1 MAFSVMASSSSA
13 LSSRVA
19 NNNNALRKQTVSR
32 KSASAFSC
40 RAMSEAEI
48 DAKYPVGGSVYKVRI
63 CRRRPRFFYL
73 GSHLSVEKWYAF
85 GNRYHKRERAGLKTY
100 HLWYTHALTK
110 FSNWMDRRGEKSFE
124 IRLFFLISLSL
135 SLSLSLK
142 TLQNER
148 TLTVIIL
155 IRKK

>member
-1 MAFSVMASSSSA
+1 
-13 LSSRVA
+13 
-19 NNNNALRKQTVSR
+19 
-32 KSASAFSC
+32 
-40 RAMSEAEI
+40 MSEAEI

-124 IRLFFLISLSL
+124 IRLFF
-135 SLSLSLK
+135 
-142 TLQNER
+142 
-148 TLTVIIL
+148 
-155 IRKK
+155 

>member
-85 GNRYHKRERAGLKTY
+85 GNRYRKRERAGLKTN
-100 HLWYTHALTK
+100 HLCYTHALTK
-110 FSNWMDRRGEKSFE
+110 ISNWMDRRGEKSFE
-124 IRLFFLISLSL
+124 IRLFFRSLSL
-135 SLSLSLK
+135 SLSLSQ
-142 TLQNER
+142 TLQNCEH

>member
-19 NNNNALRKQTVSR
+19 NNNNSALRKQTVSR

-40 RAMSEAEI
+40 RALSEAEI

-63 CRRRPRFFYL
+63 CRRPRFFYL

-85 GNRYHKRERAGLKTY
+85 GNRYRKRERAGLKTY

-135 SLSLSLK
+135 SLSKRFK
-142 TLQNER
+142 TNAR
-148 TLTVIIL
+148 
-155 IRKK
+155 

>member
-19 NNNNALRKQTVSR
+19 NNNNGALRKQTVSR

-48 DAKYPVGGSVYKVRI
+48 DAKYPVGGSVYKVRV
-63 CRRRPRFFYL
+63 CRRRPRFFHL

-85 GNRYHKRERAGLKTY
+85 GNRYRKRERAGLKTKPSLV
-100 HLWYTHALTK
+100 HTRSHK
-110 FSNWMDRRGEKSFE
+110 FSNWMDRRGGEKSFE
-124 IRLFFLISLSL
+124 IRLFFLNLFLSL
-135 SLSLSLK
+135 SLSLSNASKLN
-142 TLQNER
+142 TR
-148 TLTVIIL
+148 
-155 IRKK
+155 

>member
-63 CRRRPRFFYL
+63 CRRPRFFYL

-124 IRLFFLISLSL
+124 IRLFFLNLFLSL
-135 SLSLSLK
+135 SLSLSQ
-142 TLQNER
+142 TLQN
-148 TLTVIIL
+148 
-155 IRKK
+155 

>member
-85 GNRYHKRERAGLKTY
+85 GNRYRKRERAGLKTN

-124 IRLFFLISLSL
+124 IRLFFRSLSL
-135 SLSLSLK
+135 SLSLSQ
-142 TLQNER
+142 TLQNCEH

-155 IRKK
+155 ICKK

>member
-19 NNNNALRKQTVSR
+19 NNNNSALRKQTVSR

-40 RAMSEAEI
+40 RALSEAEI

-85 GNRYHKRERAGLKTY
+85 GNRYRKRERAGLKTY

-110 FSNWMDRRGEKSFE
+110 SQIGWIGGGAKRVLRFA
-124 IRLFFLISLSL
+124 FFFKSLSL

-142 TLQNER
+142 R
-148 TLTVIIL
+148 FKTVNT
-155 IRKK
+155 R

>member
-19 NNNNALRKQTVSR
+19 NNNNGALRKQTVSR

-48 DAKYPVGGSVYKVRI
+48 DAKYPVGGSVYKVRV
-63 CRRRPRFFYL
+63 CRRRPRFFHL

-85 GNRYHKRERAGLKTY
+85 GNRHRKRERAGLKTN
-100 HLWYTHALTK
+100 HLWYTHTL
-110 FSNWMDRRGEKSFE
+110 SQNSQIGWIGGGEKRVLRFAF
-124 IRLFFLISLSL
+124 FFLNL

-142 TLQNER
+142 RFKTEH

>member
-19 NNNNALRKQTVSR
+19 NNNNGALRKQTVSR

-48 DAKYPVGGSVYKVRI
+48 DAKYPVGGSVYKVRV
-63 CRRRPRFFYL
+63 CRPRPRFFHL

-85 GNRYHKRERAGLKTY
+85 GNRYRKRERAGLKTKPSLV
-100 HLWYTHALTK
+100 HTRSHK
-110 FSNWMDRRGEKSFE
+110 ISNWMDRRGGEKSFE
-124 IRLFFLISLSL
+124 IRLFF
-135 SLSLSLK
+135 
-142 TLQNER
+142 
-148 TLTVIIL
+148 
-155 IRKK
+155 